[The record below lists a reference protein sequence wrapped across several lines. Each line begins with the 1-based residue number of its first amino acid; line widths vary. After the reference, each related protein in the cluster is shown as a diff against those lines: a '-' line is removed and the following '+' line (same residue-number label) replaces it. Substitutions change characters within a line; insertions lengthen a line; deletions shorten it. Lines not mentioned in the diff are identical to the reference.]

1 MPFDGGQPGTKTL
14 QREGPQLIVQMLN
27 PDEGGDGK
35 NWGEDED
42 DRREDAEKFHEKG
55 ARASRSWD

>member
-1 MPFDGGQPGTKTL
+1 
-14 QREGPQLIVQMLN
+14 VLN

-55 ARASRSWD
+55 ARAPRSWD

>member
-1 MPFDGGQPGTKTL
+1 
-14 QREGPQLIVQMLN
+14 MLN
-27 PDEGGDGK
+27 PEEGGDGK